1 MKSVHRS
8 FLLGKLT
15 KSDINGVNRPTYC
28 LDVTLLTYGCRTLP
42 ACPGHA
48 SATRS
53 IPTMLSLRSN
63 TSLSAIV
70 ISDTGRWMDK
80 SRSTT
85 DSGKEQRCSSKVRP
99 GACARV
105 SGIERE
111 RERERRRDVI
121 FIMAKRIFSTRSAAE
136 LIDSRV
142 VLRWRITSQ
151 RQKFIDLFYFLR
163 SSRPDSR
170 LISSRGLGVV
180 SDQTCRVRNGRRAF
194 LPSFLSSRR
203 RLLQYRWRASF

>member
-70 ISDTGRWMDK
+70 ISDTGRSMDE
-80 SRSTT
+80 SWSTT
-85 DSGKEQRCSSKVRP
+85 DSRKEQRCSSKVQQSLCTRL
-99 GACARV
+99 
-105 SGIERE
+105 EYRE
-111 RERERRRDVI
+111 RERERGRETWFSSWRTNFFHTLRR
-121 FIMAKRIFSTRSAAE
+121 
-136 LIDSRV
+136 RV
-142 VLRWRITSQ
+142 D
-151 RQKFIDLFYFLR
+151 RQ
-163 SSRPDSR
+163 SSRPPLKDHESATEVHR
-170 LISSRGLGVV
+170 FIL
-180 SDQTCRVRNGRRAF
+180 
-194 LPSFLSSRR
+194 LST
-203 RLLQYRWRASF
+203 

>member
-15 KSDINGVNRPTYC
+15 KSDVNGVNRPAYC

-70 ISDTGRWMDK
+70 ISDTGRSMDE

-85 DSGKEQRCSSKVRP
+85 DSRKEQRCSSKVQQLVH
-99 GACARV
+99 ASRV
-105 SGIERE
+105 STSRERDRE
-111 RERERRRDVI
+111 REGERYVI
-121 FIMAKRIFSTRSAAE
+121 FIVAKRIFCTRSAAGWSTAE
-136 LIDSRV
+136 SSSV
-142 VLRWRITSQ
+142 EGS

-163 SSRPDSR
+163 SSRPTLGWSLLVDWEWFR
-170 LISSRGLGVV
+170 IKPVGLETADV
-180 SDQTCRVRNGRRAF
+180 
-194 LPSFLSSRR
+194 PSFSTSRR

>member
-70 ISDTGRWMDK
+70 ISDTGRSMDE

-85 DSGKEQRCSSKVRP
+85 DSRKEQRCSSKVQQELVH
-99 GACARV
+99 ASRV
-105 SGIERE
+105 SRE
-111 RERERRRDVI
+111 RERGRETWFSSWRTNFFHTLRRRVD
-121 FIMAKRIFSTRSAAE
+121 
-136 LIDSRV
+136 
-142 VLRWRITSQ
+142 
-151 RQKFIDLFYFLR
+151 RQ
-163 SSRPDSR
+163 SSRPPLKDHESATEVHR
-170 LISSRGLGVV
+170 FIL
-180 SDQTCRVRNGRRAF
+180 
-194 LPSFLSSRR
+194 LST
-203 RLLQYRWRASF
+203 

>member
-70 ISDTGRWMDK
+70 ISDTGRWMDE

-111 RERERRRDVI
+111 RKREREAERRDFHHGETNFFHALRRRVD
-121 FIMAKRIFSTRSAAE
+121 
-136 LIDSRV
+136 
-142 VLRWRITSQ
+142 
-151 RQKFIDLFYFLR
+151 RQ
-163 SSRPDSR
+163 SSRPPLKDHESATEVHR
-170 LISSRGLGVV
+170 FIL
-180 SDQTCRVRNGRRAF
+180 
-194 LPSFLSSRR
+194 LST
-203 RLLQYRWRASF
+203 

>member
-70 ISDTGRWMDK
+70 ISDTGRSMDE

-85 DSGKEQRCSSKVRP
+85 DSRKEQRCSSKVQQELMH
-99 GACARV
+99 ASRV
-105 SGIERE
+105 SRE
-111 RERERRRDVI
+111 RDRGRETWFSSWRTNFFHTLRRRVD
-121 FIMAKRIFSTRSAAE
+121 
-136 LIDSRV
+136 
-142 VLRWRITSQ
+142 
-151 RQKFIDLFYFLR
+151 RQ
-163 SSRPDSR
+163 SSRPPLKDHESATEVHR
-170 LISSRGLGVV
+170 FIL
-180 SDQTCRVRNGRRAF
+180 
-194 LPSFLSSRR
+194 LST
-203 RLLQYRWRASF
+203 

>member
-70 ISDTGRWMDK
+70 ISDTGRSMDE

-85 DSGKEQRCSSKVRP
+85 DSRKEQRCSSKVQELVH
-99 GACARV
+99 ASRV
-105 SGIERE
+105 SRE
-111 RERERRRDVI
+111 RKRDVI

-163 SSRPDSR
+163 SSRPTLGWSLLVDWEWFR
-170 LISSRGLGVV
+170 IKPVGLE
-180 SDQTCRVRNGRRAF
+180 RRKADV
-194 LPSFLSSRR
+194 PSFLSSRR

>member
-70 ISDTGRWMDK
+70 ISDTGRSMDE

-85 DSGKEQRCSSKVRP
+85 DSRKEQRCSSKVQQELVHASRI
-99 GACARV
+99 
-105 SGIERE
+105 SRE
-111 RERERRRDVI
+111 RERERQRDVI
-121 FIMAKRIFSTRSAAE
+121 FIMANEFFPHA
-136 LIDSRV
+136 
-142 VLRWRITSQ
+142 
-151 RQKFIDLFYFLR
+151 
-163 SSRPDSR
+163 PP
-170 LISSRGLGVV
+170 
-180 SDQTCRVRNGRRAF
+180 
-194 LPSFLSSRR
+194 PS
-203 RLLQYRWRASF
+203 

>member
-70 ISDTGRWMDK
+70 ISDTGRSMDE

-85 DSGKEQRCSSKVRP
+85 DSRKEQRCSSKVQELVH
-99 GACARV
+99 ASRV
-105 SGIERE
+105 SRE
-111 RERERRRDVI
+111 RKRDVI

-163 SSRPDSR
+163 SSRPT
-170 LISSRGLGVV
+170 LG
-180 SDQTCRVRNGRRAF
+180 
-194 LPSFLSSRR
+194 
-203 RLLQYRWRASF
+203 

>member
-15 KSDINGVNRPTYC
+15 KLDINGVNRPTYC

-70 ISDTGRWMDK
+70 ISDTGRSMDE

-85 DSGKEQRCSSKVRP
+85 DSRKEQRCSSKVQELVH
-99 GACARV
+99 ASRV
-105 SGIERE
+105 SRE
-111 RERERRRDVI
+111 RKRERRDFHHGETNFFHTLR
-121 FIMAKRIFSTRSAAE
+121 R
-136 LIDSRV
+136 RV
-142 VLRWRITSQ
+142 D
-151 RQKFIDLFYFLR
+151 RQP
-163 SSRPDSR
+163 SRPPLEDHESATEVHR
-170 LISSRGLGVV
+170 FIL
-180 SDQTCRVRNGRRAF
+180 
-194 LPSFLSSRR
+194 LST
-203 RLLQYRWRASF
+203 

>member
-70 ISDTGRWMDK
+70 ISDTGRSMDE
-80 SRSTT
+80 SWSTT
-85 DSGKEQRCSSKVRP
+85 DSRKEQRCSSKVQQSLCTRL
-99 GACARV
+99 
-105 SGIERE
+105 EYRE
-111 RERERRRDVI
+111 REIEAERRD
-121 FIMAKRIFSTRSAAE
+121 FHHGERIFSTRSAAE

-163 SSRPDSR
+163 SSRPTLGWSLLVDWEWFR
-170 LISSRGLGVV
+170 IKPVGLETADV
-180 SDQTCRVRNGRRAF
+180 
-194 LPSFLSSRR
+194 PSFLSSRR

>member
-1 MKSVHRS
+1 MKSVHRL

-70 ISDTGRWMDK
+70 ISDTGRSMDE

-85 DSGKEQRCSSKVRP
+85 DSRKEQRCSSKVQQELMH
-99 GACARV
+99 ASRV
-105 SGIERE
+105 SRE
-111 RERERRRDVI
+111 RERETWFSSWRTNFFHTLRRRVD
-121 FIMAKRIFSTRSAAE
+121 
-136 LIDSRV
+136 
-142 VLRWRITSQ
+142 
-151 RQKFIDLFYFLR
+151 RQ
-163 SSRPDSR
+163 SSRPPLKDHESATEVHR
-170 LISSRGLGVV
+170 FIL
-180 SDQTCRVRNGRRAF
+180 
-194 LPSFLSSRR
+194 LST
-203 RLLQYRWRASF
+203 

>member
-70 ISDTGRWMDK
+70 ISDTGRWMDE

-105 SGIERE
+105 SGIE

-142 VLRWRITSQ
+142 VLR
-151 RQKFIDLFYFLR
+151 
-163 SSRPDSR
+163 
-170 LISSRGLGVV
+170 
-180 SDQTCRVRNGRRAF
+180 
-194 LPSFLSSRR
+194 
-203 RLLQYRWRASF
+203 

>member
-70 ISDTGRWMDK
+70 ISDTGRSMDE

-85 DSGKEQRCSSKVRP
+85 DSRKEQRCSSKVQQELVH
-99 GACARV
+99 ASRV
-105 SGIERE
+105 SRE
-111 RERERRRDVI
+111 RDRGRETWFSSWRTNFFHTLRRRVD
-121 FIMAKRIFSTRSAAE
+121 
-136 LIDSRV
+136 
-142 VLRWRITSQ
+142 
-151 RQKFIDLFYFLR
+151 RQ
-163 SSRPDSR
+163 SSRPPLKDHESATEVHR
-170 LISSRGLGVV
+170 FIL
-180 SDQTCRVRNGRRAF
+180 
-194 LPSFLSSRR
+194 LST
-203 RLLQYRWRASF
+203 

>member
-15 KSDINGVNRPTYC
+15 KSDINGVNHPTYC

-70 ISDTGRWMDK
+70 ISDTGRSMDE

-85 DSGKEQRCSSKVRP
+85 DSRKEQRCSSKVQELVH
-99 GACARV
+99 ASRV
-105 SGIERE
+105 SRE
-111 RERERRRDVI
+111 RKRDVI

-163 SSRPDSR
+163 SSRPTLGWSLLVDWEWFR
-170 LISSRGLGVV
+170 IKPVGLETADV
-180 SDQTCRVRNGRRAF
+180 
-194 LPSFLSSRR
+194 PSFLSSRR

>member
-70 ISDTGRWMDK
+70 ISDTGRSMDE

-85 DSGKEQRCSSKVRP
+85 DSRKEQRCSSKVQQELVH
-99 GACARV
+99 ASRV
-105 SGIERE
+105 SRE
-111 RERERRRDVI
+111 RDRGRETWFSSWRTNFFHTLRRRVD
-121 FIMAKRIFSTRSAAE
+121 
-136 LIDSRV
+136 
-142 VLRWRITSQ
+142 
-151 RQKFIDLFYFLR
+151 RQ
-163 SSRPDSR
+163 SSR
-170 LISSRGLGVV
+170 
-180 SDQTCRVRNGRRAF
+180 
-194 LPSFLSSRR
+194 LPLKDHESATEVHRFILLST
-203 RLLQYRWRASF
+203 

>member
-70 ISDTGRWMDK
+70 ISDTGRSMDE

-85 DSGKEQRCSSKVRP
+85 DSRKEQRCSSKVQQELVH
-99 GACARV
+99 ASRV
-105 SGIERE
+105 SRE
-111 RERERRRDVI
+111 REREAERRDFHHGETNFFHTLRRRVD
-121 FIMAKRIFSTRSAAE
+121 
-136 LIDSRV
+136 
-142 VLRWRITSQ
+142 
-151 RQKFIDLFYFLR
+151 RQ
-163 SSRPDSR
+163 SSRPPLKDHESATEVHR
-170 LISSRGLGVV
+170 FIL
-180 SDQTCRVRNGRRAF
+180 
-194 LPSFLSSRR
+194 LST
-203 RLLQYRWRASF
+203 

>member
-70 ISDTGRWMDK
+70 ISDTGRSMDE

-85 DSGKEQRCSSKVRP
+85 DSRKEQRCSSKVQQELVH
-99 GACARV
+99 ASRV
-105 SGIERE
+105 SRE
-111 RERERRRDVI
+111 REREAERFSSWRTNFFHTLRRRVD
-121 FIMAKRIFSTRSAAE
+121 
-136 LIDSRV
+136 
-142 VLRWRITSQ
+142 
-151 RQKFIDLFYFLR
+151 RQ
-163 SSRPDSR
+163 SSRPPLKDHESATEVHR
-170 LISSRGLGVV
+170 FIL
-180 SDQTCRVRNGRRAF
+180 
-194 LPSFLSSRR
+194 LST
-203 RLLQYRWRASF
+203 

>member
-70 ISDTGRWMDK
+70 ISDTGRSMDE

-85 DSGKEQRCSSKVRP
+85 DSRKEQRCSSKVQQSLCTRL
-99 GACARV
+99 
-105 SGIERE
+105 EYRE
-111 RERERRRDVI
+111 REIEAERRD
-121 FIMAKRIFSTRSAAE
+121 FHHGERIFSTRSAAE

-163 SSRPDSR
+163 SSRPTLGWSLLVDWEWFR
-170 LISSRGLGVV
+170 IKPVGLETADV
-180 SDQTCRVRNGRRAF
+180 
-194 LPSFLSSRR
+194 PSFLSSRR

>member
-1 MKSVHRS
+1 MALIVPPIALTWPYLLTAVER
-8 FLLGKLT
+8 FLLVQGT
-15 KSDINGVNRPTYC
+15 R
-28 LDVTLLTYGCRTLP
+28 
-42 ACPGHA
+42 A
-48 SATRS
+48 RS

-70 ISDTGRWMDK
+70 ISDTGRSMDE

-85 DSGKEQRCSSKVRP
+85 DSRKEQRCSSKVQQSLCTRL
-99 GACARV
+99 
-105 SGIERE
+105 EYRE
-111 RERERRRDVI
+111 REIEAERRD
-121 FIMAKRIFSTRSAAE
+121 FHHGERIFSTRSAAE

-163 SSRPDSR
+163 SSRPTLGWSLLVDWEWFR
-170 LISSRGLGVV
+170 IKPVGLETADV
-180 SDQTCRVRNGRRAF
+180 
-194 LPSFLSSRR
+194 PSFLSSRR

>member
-42 ACPGHA
+42 VCPGHA

-70 ISDTGRWMDK
+70 ISDTSRSMDE

-85 DSGKEQRCSSKVRP
+85 DSRKEQRCSSKVQQSLCTRL
-99 GACARV
+99 
-105 SGIERE
+105 EYRE
-111 RERERRRDVI
+111 REIEAERRD
-121 FIMAKRIFSTRSAAE
+121 FHHGERIFSTRSAAE

-163 SSRPDSR
+163 SSRPTLGWSLLVDWEWFR
-170 LISSRGLGVV
+170 IKPVGLETADV
-180 SDQTCRVRNGRRAF
+180 
-194 LPSFLSSRR
+194 PSFLSSRR

>member
-70 ISDTGRWMDK
+70 ISDTGRSMDE

-85 DSGKEQRCSSKVRP
+85 DSRKEQRCSSKVQELVH
-99 GACARV
+99 ASRV
-105 SGIERE
+105 SRE
-111 RERERRRDVI
+111 RKRDVI

-163 SSRPDSR
+163 SSRPTLGWSLLVDWEWFR
-170 LISSRGLGVV
+170 IKPVGLETADV
-180 SDQTCRVRNGRRAF
+180 
-194 LPSFLSSRR
+194 PSFLSSRR

>member
-70 ISDTGRWMDK
+70 ISDTGRSMDE

-85 DSGKEQRCSSKVRP
+85 DSRKEQRCSSKVQQSLCTRL
-99 GACARV
+99 
-105 SGIERE
+105 EYRE
-111 RERERRRDVI
+111 RERERQRDVI
-121 FIMAKRIFSTRSAAE
+121 FIMANEFFPHAPPPSWSTVESSSAE
-136 LIDSRV
+136 GSRV
-142 VLRWRITSQ
+142 SDRSSSIYSTFYVVPGRLSA
-151 RQKFIDLFYFLR
+151 DLFSWTGSGFG
-163 SSRPDSR
+163 S
-170 LISSRGLGVV
+170 
-180 SDQTCRVRNGRRAF
+180 N
-194 LPSFLSSRR
+194 LSG
-203 RLLQYRWRASF
+203 

>member
-70 ISDTGRWMDK
+70 ISDTGRSMDE

-85 DSGKEQRCSSKVRP
+85 DSRKEQRCSSKVQQELVH
-99 GACARV
+99 ASRV
-105 SGIERE
+105 SRE
-111 RERERRRDVI
+111 RDRGRETWFSSWRTNFFHTLRRRVD
-121 FIMAKRIFSTRSAAE
+121 
-136 LIDSRV
+136 
-142 VLRWRITSQ
+142 
-151 RQKFIDLFYFLR
+151 RQ
-163 SSRPDSR
+163 SSRPSLKDHESATEVHR
-170 LISSRGLGVV
+170 FIL
-180 SDQTCRVRNGRRAF
+180 
-194 LPSFLSSRR
+194 LST
-203 RLLQYRWRASF
+203 

>member
-70 ISDTGRWMDK
+70 ISDTGRSMDE

-85 DSGKEQRCSSKVRP
+85 DSRKEQRCSSKVQQELVH
-99 GACARV
+99 ASRV
-105 SGIERE
+105 SRE
-111 RERERRRDVI
+111 REREAERRD
-121 FIMAKRIFSTRSAAE
+121 FHHGERIFSTRSAAE

-142 VLRWRITSQ
+142 VLR
-151 RQKFIDLFYFLR
+151 
-163 SSRPDSR
+163 
-170 LISSRGLGVV
+170 
-180 SDQTCRVRNGRRAF
+180 
-194 LPSFLSSRR
+194 
-203 RLLQYRWRASF
+203 